1 MVKFRAYKRDDEKGY
16 LIQGLAFCNDNEDC
30 SVGFILERINY
41 PSGKS
46 THFELGTE
54 ANKLG
59 RMLFDLF
66 NDIFKKYGKFNE
78 VKKVKTWIS
87 RLAGSSF
94 DVSLL
99 ASWYV
104 EESRWKDLTQEI
116 EKKLEIS

>member
-1 MVKFRAYKRDDEKGY
+1 MKFRSHKSDGERGY
-16 LIQGLAFCNDNEDC
+16 LIQGLAFSNDKEDS

-46 THFELGTE
+46 TNFELGTE

-59 RMLFDLF
+59 RMLFDMF
-66 NDIFKKYGKFNE
+66 DSIFKKYGKLNE
-78 VKKVKTWIS
+78 VKKVKTWVS

-99 ASWYV
+99 ASWCI
-104 EESRWKDLTQEI
+104 EESKWKNLTQEI
-116 EKKLEIS
+116 EKKLEMS

>member
-1 MVKFRAYKRDDEKGY
+1 MHAFRAYKRDDERGY

-30 SVGFILERINY
+30 SVGFVLERINY

-46 THFELGTE
+46 TNFELGTE

-87 RLAGSSF
+87 RLAGFSF

-104 EESRWKDLTQEI
+104 EESKWKDLTQEI
-116 EKKLEIS
+116 EKELGIC

>member
-1 MVKFRAYKRDDEKGY
+1 MDSERGY
-16 LIQGLAFCNDNEDC
+16 LIEGLVFGDDEEDG

-46 THFELGTE
+46 TEFTLGTE

-59 RMLFDLF
+59 MELFDMF
-66 NDIFKKYGKFNE
+66 RDIFKKYGKLDG
-78 VKKVKTWIS
+78 VKKVRMWIP

-99 ASWYV
+99 ASWNV
-104 EESRWKDLTQEI
+104 EEIKWKDLTREI
-116 EKKLEIS
+116 EGRIEIS